1 LHFLITSVDDYES
14 WPKCLRL
21 SVLVLVQQQA
31 QQQKTFLLRQPL
43 RQSLQQVQ
51 VPNVPQEQEHLQRL
65 CQQVR

>member
-1 LHFLITSVDDYES
+1 MSITSVDVNES

-21 SVLVLVQQQA
+21 SVLVLEQQQA
-31 QQQKTFLLRQPL
+31 QQQKIFLLWQHR

-51 VPNVPQEQEHLQRL
+51 VPNVPQAQVHLQRL